1 MYLKNRAVPPFTDV
15 SCGPASKK
23 GCRVES
29 PVKTITETTTF
40 RQTDLTWKTGWTLPQ
55 AVTLAAR
62 VILAVVWIRAGAYKL
77 AADSR
82 IDVIQSIQGYEIFS
96 QEWATFLGGIIGP
109 LEVAG
114 GVLLLLGVIPRFTG
128 WLSAI
133 VLTLFIIG
141 ISQAWARGLVIDCGC
156 FGDVQISDD
165 VERDYAFSIARD
177 ILYVVLSLVVAYGPH
192 RLAVSSIGAKQT
204 ELLSKRTV
212 CEVDGEVVSDVCEP
226 MGKAVLVS
234 STDSSPEALS
244 GPSSDDSGPAG
255 DGGDK

>member
-1 MYLKNRAVPPFTDV
+1 M
-15 SCGPASKK
+15 
-23 GCRVES
+23 ES

-114 GVLLLLGVIPRFTG
+114 GVLLLLGVFPRFTG
-128 WLSAI
+128 WISAI

-141 ISQAWARGLVIDCGC
+141 IGQAWARGLVIDCGC
-156 FGDVQISDD
+156 FGEVQISDD

-204 ELLSKRTV
+204 ELLSRRTV
-212 CEVDGEVVSDVCEP
+212 CEADGEVVSDACEP
-226 MGKAVLVS
+226 LGKAVLVP

>member
-1 MYLKNRAVPPFTDV
+1 M
-15 SCGPASKK
+15 
-23 GCRVES
+23 ES

-40 RQTDLTWKTGWTLPQ
+40 RQTDLNWKTGWTLPQ

-62 VILAVVWIRAGAYKL
+62 VILAVVWIRAGVYKL
-77 AADSR
+77 LGSR

-114 GVLLLLGVIPRFTG
+114 GVLLLLGVVPRFAG

-141 ISQAWARGLVIDCGC
+141 IGQAWARGLVIDCGC

-177 ILYVVLSLVVAYGPH
+177 ALYVVLSLVVAYGPH
-192 RLAVSSIGAKQT
+192 RLAVSAIGAKKT
-204 ELLSKRTV
+204 EVLSKKTAY
-212 CEVDGEVVSDVCEP
+212 ETDGDVVGVISEP
-226 MGKAVLVS
+226 LGKAVLVS
-234 STDSSPEALS
+234 STDSPSEALS
-244 GPSSDDSGPAG
+244 EPSGADSGPVG
-255 DGGDK
+255 DDGDK

>member
-1 MYLKNRAVPPFTDV
+1 MYVKNRAVPTSGV
-15 SCGPASKK
+15 SLRAGSKK
-23 GCRVES
+23 GCRMES

-62 VILAVVWIRAGAYKL
+62 VILSVVWIRAGVYKL
-77 AADSR
+77 LGNR
-82 IDVIQSIQGYEIFS
+82 VDVIQSIQGYEIFS

-114 GVLLLLGVIPRFTG
+114 GVLLLLGVVPRFTG
-128 WLSAI
+128 LLSAI

-141 ISQAWARGLVIDCGC
+141 IGQAWARGLVIDCGC

-177 ILYVVLSLVVAYGPH
+177 TLYVILSFVVAYGPH
-192 RLAVSSIGAKQT
+192 RLAVSSIGAKKT
-204 ELLSKRTV
+204 EVLLKKTAY
-212 CEVDGEVVSDVCEP
+212 ETDGDVVGVISEP
-226 MGKAVLVS
+226 LGKAVPVS
-234 STDSSPEALS
+234 STDSSPEALREPS
-244 GPSSDDSGPAG
+244 GADSDPVG
-255 DGGDK
+255 DDGDK

>member
-1 MYLKNRAVPPFTDV
+1 MYVKNCAVPTSGV

-40 RQTDLTWKTGWTLPQ
+40 RQTDLNWKTGWTLPQ

-62 VILAVVWIRAGAYKL
+62 VILAVVWIRAGVYKL
-77 AADSR
+77 LGNR
-82 IDVIQSIQGYEIFS
+82 VDVIQSIQGYEIFS

-114 GVLLLLGVIPRFTG
+114 GVILLLGVVPRFAG
-128 WLSAI
+128 WLSTI

-141 ISQAWARGLVIDCGC
+141 IGQAWARGLVIDCGC

-177 ILYVVLSLVVAYGPH
+177 ILYVVLSFVVAYGPH
-192 RLAVSSIGAKQT
+192 RLAVSAIGAKKT
-204 ELLSKRTV
+204 EVLSKETSY
-212 CEVDGEVVSDVCEP
+212 EMDGDVVGGTSEP
-226 MGKAVLVS
+226 LGKAVPVS
-234 STDSSPEALS
+234 STDSSSEALS
-244 GPSSDDSGPAG
+244 EPSSADSDPVGDD
-255 DGGDK
+255 GDK